1 MATTLATRRFT
12 PADQLAFAR
21 LSGDSNPIHLDPIA
35 ARRTVAGQCIVHGM
49 HSLLWALNA
58 LARASVMATRVNVR
72 FLKPIF
78 LDEEVSCA
86 WDDQAGK
93 LVLAIEGTKVID
105 ITLGTGTGPVSVRDV
120 TPPAPAA
127 ARNQPAQRT
136 FNDCAR
142 LPPQPFELHGEPD
155 MATELFPDAVQA
167 YGPTAI
173 HEIAALSY
181 VVGMELPGMNS
192 LFAGLQLEIRPALDQ
207 PPSFTTIDSD
217 ERFNRLRIGVTGR
230 ALQGEIEAFYRPP
243 PMRMPSSSDLIPRV
257 LSGEF
262 QGVCALVIGGSRGLG
277 EVTAKLIAAGGGAVI
292 MTYSAGAEEA
302 RQVAEDILKS
312 GGQCKVLP
320 LTVSDATSLPPGL
333 PGINQ
338 LYYFATPKIFGKRTS
353 RFDETLYQKFLTVYV
368 NGFESICKQLIAS
381 GNRFSALY
389 PSSVAI
395 EQPLPE
401 LAEYAKA
408 KAEGE
413 ALCMRLTTS
422 RSRLDILTPR
432 LPRTATD
439 QTQALLQTPASDP
452 VEVMLPLIRRMAD
465 LSNTTGTAHPKKHS
479 PNAV

>member
-1 MATTLATRRFT
+1 MPNALAIRRFT
-12 PADQLAFAR
+12 HADQLAFAR
-21 LSGDSNPIHLDPIA
+21 LSGDTNPIHLDPIA

-58 LARASVMATRVNVR
+58 LARASVTASRLNVR
-72 FLKPIF
+72 FLKPVF
-78 LDEEVSCA
+78 LDEEVSCT

-93 LVLAIEGTKVID
+93 LVLAIDGAKVID
-105 ITLGTGTGPVSVRDV
+105 ITLGTGPVSVRDLI
-120 TPPAPAA
+120 PPAPAP
-127 ARNQPAQRT
+127 ARNQPAERT
-136 FNDCAR
+136 FSDCAR
-142 LPPQPFELHGEPD
+142 LPPQPFELHGDPG
-155 MATELFPDAVQA
+155 MAAELFPDAVQA

-192 LFAGLQLEIRPALDQ
+192 LFAGLHLEIGITLDQATSFAALDN
-207 PPSFTTIDSD
+207 D

-243 PMRMPSSSDLIPRV
+243 PMHMPASADLAPRV
-257 LSGEF
+257 RSGEF
-262 QGVCALVIGGSRGLG
+262 QGVCALIIGGSRGLG
-277 EVTAKLIAAGGGAVI
+277 EVTAKLIAAGGGTVI
-292 MTYSAGAEEA
+292 ITYSAGAEEA
-302 RQVAEDILKS
+302 RQVAEDIQRS

-338 LYYFATPKIFGKRTS
+338 LHYFATPKIFGKRTS
-353 RFDETLYQKFLTVYV
+353 RFDEALYQKFLAVYV

-381 GNRFSALY
+381 GNRYAALY

-413 ALCMRLTTS
+413 ALCMRLNAA
-422 RSRLDILTPR
+422 RPQLEILMPR

-465 LSNTTGTAHPKKHS
+465 LGHTTGTTLPKKLGPH
-479 PNAV
+479 AV

>member
-1 MATTLATRRFT
+1 MPNIIATRRFT
-12 PADQLAFAR
+12 HTDQLAFAR

-58 LARASVMATRVNVR
+58 LARASVMAIRVNVR

-78 LDEEVSCA
+78 LDEEVSCT

-93 LVLAIEGTKVID
+93 LVLTIDGTKAID
-105 ITLGTGTGPVSVRDV
+105 ITIGTGPISVRDLI
-120 TPPAPAA
+120 PPVPVA
-127 ARNQPAQRT
+127 ARNRPAQRT
-136 FNDCAR
+136 FDDCAQ
-142 LPPQPFELHGEPD
+142 LPPQPFELHGD
-155 MATELFPDAVQA
+155 LGIAAELFPDAVQV
-167 YGPTAI
+167 YGSTAI

-192 LFAGLQLEIRPALDQ
+192 LFAGLHLEIRPALDQ
-207 PPSFTTIDSD
+207 APSFATIDSD
-217 ERFNRLRIGVTGR
+217 ERFNRLRIEVTGR
-230 ALQGEIEAFYRPP
+230 AVHGEIEAFYRPP
-243 PMRMPSSSDLIPRV
+243 PMRMPASADLVPRV
-257 LSGEF
+257 RPDEF
-262 QGVCALVIGGSRGLG
+262 RGVCALIIGGSRGLG
-277 EVTAKLIAAGGGAVI
+277 EVTAKLIAAGGGTVI
-292 MTYSAGAEEA
+292 ITYSAGAEEA
-302 RQVAEDILKS
+302 RQVAEDIQRS

-353 RFDETLYQKFLTVYV
+353 QFDETLYQKFLTVYV

-381 GNRFSALY
+381 GNRYSVLY
-389 PSSVAI
+389 PSSIAI

-413 ALCMRLTTS
+413 ALCMRLNTD
-422 RSRLDILTPR
+422 RSRLDILMPR

-439 QTQALLQTPASDP
+439 QTQALLQIPAADP

-465 LSNTTGTAHPKKHS
+465 VGNTINTMHPKKRS